1 MKILPS
7 QNDID
12 QISKANSIKPDW
24 PEKVLEQMSL
34 FPYNF
39 SSEGDDSSEVVSNI
53 NISWDCNWAIQ
64 DS

>member
-24 PEKVLEQMSL
+24 PEKVLDQMSL

-39 SSEGDDSSEVVSNI
+39 SSEVDDSSEVVSNI
-53 NISWDCNWAIQ
+53 NIS
-64 DS
+64 